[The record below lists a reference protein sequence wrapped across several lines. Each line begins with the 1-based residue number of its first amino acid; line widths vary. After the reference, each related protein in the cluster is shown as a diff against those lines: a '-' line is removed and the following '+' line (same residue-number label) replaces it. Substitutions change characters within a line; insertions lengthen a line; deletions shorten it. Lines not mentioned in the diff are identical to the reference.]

1 MFFSPTLI
9 PTSGSDVTGHDMT
22 RPNLRACGRGVS
34 MLLGKVSSACFLFGL
49 CFLYSDWLSGLVG
62 EEKGH
67 IYQNDDNARATL
79 PMNLS

>member
-1 MFFSPTLI
+1 
-9 PTSGSDVTGHDMT
+9 
-22 RPNLRACGRGVS
+22 

-67 IYQNDDNARATL
+67 TYQNDDNARATH